1 MILFLNFNMNNTR
14 NIGSEVAIS
23 DESSKTSEHSKKQI
37 STSDEIITNHEE
49 AVDEMRTIDASD
61 EGFINEAEGINNN
74 GEKFVNESDSS
85 CHAPGV
91 SARIRIAIGWQL
103 F

>member
-1 MILFLNFNMNNTR
+1 
-14 NIGSEVAIS
+14 
-23 DESSKTSEHSKKQI
+23 
-37 STSDEIITNHEE
+37 
-49 AVDEMRTIDASD
+49 MRTIDASD